1 MLDITEAIAN
11 NSPLDELLPLLQR
24 LDTLLEQAV
33 AATQATY
40 GTEAVTDRYRGLHV
54 NPEDAEQLLQRKP
67 AEPAFQLNSKFTT
80 APIDRAIEKGSR
92 LARLIELFGL
102 SAFDLDVIAI
112 ALAPELDRRYDR
124 LYAYLQ
130 DDVRCQRPSVDL
142 ALNLLC
148 PNAAEKLAKRIHF
161 APEAPLI
168 RHNLIHLVTDTHP
181 SKPTLLARELH
192 LDEQVVRF
200 LLAQPGLDPQLH
212 PFCQLIQ
219 PTASLTQLPLAA
231 ELQHGL
237 QTLVTQSRQKRQP
250 LRLYFQGVDRPS
262 QRRTAEAIAQEAI
275 APLLVVDLA
284 RLCDPSHN
292 TPANTTHIESLL
304 QRVFREAQFQDAI
317 AYLDKVDTWDAQP
330 IWHQCLISA
339 MAEHPGIAIAA
350 GTQPWNP
357 GDSPSISIL
366 TLPFSLPDFAL
377 RRDCWQTHL
386 TAANIAIADPDLNA
400 LVDRFR
406 LTPSQIA
413 NAVQNACDT
422 ARWQAAQRPGIPG
435 TPPSP
440 PTLEDLFAAARA
452 QSGRDLATLTRK
464 VEPNVGWDDLVLPV
478 AQQTQLRELCDRAKY
493 RHFVHQTW
501 GFEDKLSLGKGLN
514 VLFAGPPGTGKTMAA
529 EAIAREL
536 QLDLYKIDLS
546 QIVSKYIGE
555 TEKNLNR
562 IFTAAAASNAILLFD
577 EADAL
582 FGKRSEVRDA
592 HDRYANLEISYLLQK
607 MEEYEGVAILT
618 TNLRS
623 NMDEAFV
630 RRLGFIVEFSLPN
643 PKHRR
648 QIWQKIWPETTPC
661 SPDLDLD
668 FIARRFELTG
678 ANIRNIA
685 LASAYFAANE
695 GGVVSMMHLIRAL
708 RREYQK
714 MGKILMEEEFEKYGE
729 FR

>member
-1 MLDITEAIAN
+1 MFDTTEAIAN
-11 NSPLDELLPLLQR
+11 HSPLDELLPLLQH
-24 LDTLLEQAV
+24 LDNLLEQAV
-33 AATQATY
+33 AAAQVTY
-40 GTEAVTDRYRGLHV
+40 EAEIATDRYRGLHV
-54 NPEDAEQLLQRKP
+54 NPEEAEQLLARKP
-67 AEPAFQLNSKFTT
+67 AEPVFPLSAQFPTE
-80 APIDRAIEKGSR
+80 PISHLIEEGSR
-92 LARLIELFGL
+92 LARLIQTFQL
-102 SAFDLDVIAI
+102 SDFDLDTIAI

-130 DDVRCQRPSVDL
+130 DDIRRQRPSVDL

-148 PNAAEKLAKRIHF
+148 STPAEKLARRIHF

-168 RHNLIHLVTDTHP
+168 RHNLIHLAADTHP
-181 SKPTLLARELH
+181 GKPTLLARELH

-219 PTASLTQLPLAA
+219 PAVSLTQLPLAT
-231 ELQHGL
+231 EIQRGL
-237 QTLVTQSRQKRQP
+237 HTLVAQFRQERQP
-250 LRLYFQGVDRPS
+250 LRLYFQGVDRAS
-262 QRRTAEAIAQEAI
+262 QRRTAEALATEAI

-284 RLCDPSHN
+284 RIPDPSSN
-292 TPANTTHIESLL
+292 AITPLL
-304 QRVFREAQFQDAI
+304 QRIIREAQFQNAI
-317 AYLDKVDTWDAQP
+317 LYIDQLDTWEAQP
-330 IWHQCLISA
+330 ILHQCL
-339 MAEHPGIAIAA
+339 MAVMVEYPGMVIAA
-350 GTQPWNP
+350 GTQPWQP
-357 GDSPSISIL
+357 GDSQSIGIISIP
-366 TLPFSLPDFAL
+366 LPLPDFAL

-386 TAANIAIADPDLNA
+386 ATANIAIADPDLNA

-413 NAVQNACDT
+413 DAVQHACHT
-422 ARWQAAQRPGIPG
+422 ARWQAAQHPEI
-435 TPPSP
+435 SP
-440 PTLEDLFAAARA
+440 QHPTLDDLFSAARA
-452 QSGRDLATLTRK
+452 QSGRDLAALTRK
-464 VEPNVGWDDLVLPV
+464 VEPNACWDDLVLPV
-478 AQQTQLRELCDRAKY
+478 AQQTQLLELCDRAQY
-493 RHFVHQTW
+493 RHLVHQTW

-529 EAIAREL
+529 EVIAREL

-546 QIVSKYIGE
+546 QMVSKYIGE

-562 IFTAAAASNAILLFD
+562 IFTAATASNAILLFD

-592 HDRYANLEISYLLQK
+592 HDRYANIEISYLLQK

-643 PKHRR
+643 PKYRR
-648 QIWQKIWPETTPC
+648 QIWQKIWPETAPC

-685 LASAYFAANE
+685 LTSAYLAAKD

-714 MGKILMEEEFEKYGE
+714 MGKILMEEEFEKYGG
-729 FR
+729 F

>member
-1 MLDITEAIAN
+1 MVEIIEPIATHPPFN
-11 NSPLDELLPLLQR
+11 DLIPLLQR
-24 LDTLLEQAV
+24 LDLRLEYAV
-33 AATQATY
+33 AAAEATY
-40 GTEAVTDRYRGLHV
+40 GKSAATDPYRGLHIHT
-54 NPEDAEQLLQRKP
+54 EDAHRSLSNASGIPLFHPDAETELP
-67 AEPAFQLNSKFTT
+67 ADFVPAN
-80 APIDRAIEKGSR
+80 SR
-92 LARLIELFGL
+92 LARLQQQFEL
-102 SAFDLDVIAI
+102 SDFDLDTIAI

-130 DDVRCQRPSVDL
+130 DDVRCQRPSIDL

-148 PNAAEKLAKRIHF
+148 SSAAEKLARRIHF

-168 RHNLIHLVTDTHP
+168 RHHLLHLIADTQP
-181 SKPTLLARELH
+181 GKPTLLAHELH
-192 LDEQVVRF
+192 LDAQIVRF

-212 PFCQLIQ
+212 PFCQLLQ
-219 PTASLTQLPLAA
+219 PDVALTQLPLPAA
-231 ELQHGL
+231 TQRGL
-237 QTLVTQSRQKRQP
+237 HTLITQSRQHRQP
-250 LRLYFQGVDRPS
+250 LRLYFQGVDRSTP
-262 QRRTAEAIAQEAI
+262 RHIAAALAQAAI

-284 RLCDPSHN
+284 RIPDPSSN
-292 TPANTTHIESLL
+292 TITPLL
-304 QRVFREAQFQDAI
+304 QRIIREAQFQDALL
-317 AYLDKVDTWDAQP
+317 YFDRLDAWNAQP
-330 IWHQCLISA
+330 IPYQSLVAAIA
-339 MAEHPGIAIAA
+339 QHPGITLLA
-350 GTQPWNP
+350 GTQPWIP
-357 GDSPSISIL
+357 GETESIAIL
-366 TLPFSLPDFAL
+366 TIPLALPDFAL

-386 TAANIAIADPDLNA
+386 AAAEISIADPDLNA

-413 NAVQNACDT
+413 DAVQHACNT
-422 ARWQAAQRPGIPG
+422 ARWQAAQHPAQHPERPPQ
-435 TPPSP
+435 P
-440 PTLEDLFAAARA
+440 PTLDDLFCAARA
-452 QSGRDLATLTRK
+452 QSGRDLAILTRK
-464 VEPNVGWDDLVLPV
+464 VEPNARWDDLVLPA
-478 AQQTQLRELCDRAKY
+478 AQQTQLRELCDRAKH
-493 RHFVHQTW
+493 RHLVHQAW

-529 EAIAREL
+529 EVIAREL

-546 QIVSKYIGE
+546 QMVSKYIGE

-592 HDRYANLEISYLLQK
+592 HDRYANIEISYLLQK

-648 QIWQKIWPETTPC
+648 QIWQQIWPATTPR
-661 SPDLDLD
+661 SPDLNLD
-668 FIARRFELTG
+668 AIAHRFELTG

-685 LASAYFAANE
+685 LASAYLAANE
-695 GGVVSMMHLIRAL
+695 GGVVTMMHIARAL

-714 MGKILMEEEFEKYGE
+714 MGKILMEEDLD
-729 FR
+729 FRS